1 MRELNITRWLS
12 LIIGILLLVSGGLS
26 LLNPVAVTVTIVQ
39 FISLMLIAIGLLKLF
54 RYFSNSL
61 FKSVSFLIS
70 GIIDVVVGFLMLKN
84 LTVSIGVFRLL
95 VGFWI
100 LLGGITEIATAIDLK
115 NMQLKRWW
123 LGIISGILGLVIGFA
138 IVANVEYFVIYTS
151 IFLSFYMLVLGI
163 NFIST
168 FIGLTNLKNNF

>member
-12 LIIGILLLVSGGLS
+12 LTIGVLLIISGGLS
-26 LLNPVAVTVTIVQ
+26 LLNPMAITVTIIQ
-39 FISLMLIAIGLLKLF
+39 FIALMLLAIGILKLF

-61 FKSVSFLIS
+61 FKSGSFLIS
-70 GIIDVVVGFLMLKN
+70 GIIDLVLGFLMLKN
-84 LTVSIGVFRLL
+84 LGVSLDVFRLL

-100 LLGGITEIATAIDLK
+100 LLGGITEIATSIDLK
-115 NMQLKRWW
+115 NMGLKRWW
-123 LGIISGILGLVIGFA
+123 LGLISGILGLVVGFA
-138 IVANVEYFVIYTS
+138 LISNIEYFVIYTS

-168 FIGLTNLKNNF
+168 FIGLTHLKNKF